1 MAAIGEYIFSVSAVS
16 LLCGIVCGI
25 LKDCSAI
32 KPVKLICSLILLLTV
47 LRPVTKWNHLTDFRF
62 SIPDFPVG
70 ESIVSQGAKAYQDA
84 ASEIIKQSTQ
94 AYIVDKAASL
104 GLEITA
110 EVILSGDYPP
120 VPEGVI
126 LSGAVSPY
134 LKLRLEE
141 LIQEEL
147 NIAKEN
153 QVWTG

>member
-1 MAAIGEYIFSVSAVS
+1 VAAIGEYIFSVSAVS

-32 KPVKLICSLILLLTV
+32 KPVKLVCSLILLFAV
-47 LRPVTKWNHLTDFRF
+47 LRPVTRWDHFADFGF
-62 SIPDFPVG
+62 SIPDFPVE
-70 ESIVSQGAKAYQDA
+70 ESIVSQGANAYQNA
-84 ASEIIKQSTQ
+84 AAEIIKQNTQ
-94 AYIVDKAASL
+94 AYIVDKAAAL

-110 EVILSGDYPP
+110 EVILSSEYPP